1 MPAVYIPAVLELMPA
16 VNIQKYALFLS
27 VEAFNELM
35 MAREKEVNTLI
46 EIIGEKLVRLGKI
59 QVEIMRIKMPEC
71 STDIIGP
78 LRTRW
83 TCPIY
88 LPGGCF
94 LILPNDKGTLETS
107 TESLDG
113 TSDDEFKNV
122 IPDGKRRVEESEY
135 DLEAKDSKEQQEK
148 ELTGIS
154 NRGQPH
160 DKFSGR
166 EPYAGTNRVQYN
178 KYL

>member
-1 MPAVYIPAVLELMPA
+1 MRNSPTRCGCTEEELYIEDMHEKLLQQRQTYAMPAVYIPAVLELMPA
-16 VNIQKYALFLS
+16 VNIQKCALFLS

-46 EIIGEKLVRLGKI
+46 KIIGEKLVRLGKI

-88 LPGGCF
+88 LPGG
-94 LILPNDKGTLETS
+94 LLLNTS
-107 TESLDG
+107 
-113 TSDDEFKNV
+113 
-122 IPDGKRRVEESEY
+122 
-135 DLEAKDSKEQQEK
+135 Q
-148 ELTGIS
+148 
-154 NRGQPH
+154 
-160 DKFSGR
+160 
-166 EPYAGTNRVQYN
+166 
-178 KYL
+178 